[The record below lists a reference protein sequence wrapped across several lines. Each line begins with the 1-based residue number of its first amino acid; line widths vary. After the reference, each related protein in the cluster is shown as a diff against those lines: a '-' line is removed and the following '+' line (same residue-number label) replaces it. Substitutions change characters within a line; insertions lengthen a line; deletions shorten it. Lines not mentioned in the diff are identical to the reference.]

1 MGSEIFSVFS
11 TENCNF
17 DSFDFINKLFGKK
30 KGFFSTTEGQENNH
44 SFHFIK
50 KPKSAAINQIKEDDE
65 SNKFSSLRKINVAIR
80 PKFFEK

>member
-17 DSFDFINKLFGKK
+17 DSFYFINKLFGKK
-30 KGFFSTTEGQENNH
+30 KGVFSTTEGQQNNH

-50 KPKSAAINQIKEDDE
+50 KAKSAAINQIKEEDE
-65 SNKFSSLRKINVAIR
+65 SNKFSSLKKINVAIR
-80 PKFFEK
+80 PKFFEQ